1 MKLYQ
6 FSGLVNH
13 ILLQTVACLHSVTG
27 KKISAL
33 GTAEV
38 YCKASPAFWKV
49 DVSSFACSKYMPSWQ
64 AGVLIHRRVTLSSWQ
79 LNAAADHP
87 WSAPKAGAGN
97 NFNYSETAP
106 EKLPGCWEEKPPA
119 CGQQDRVGGV
129 DGLAGVC
136 GCSEGEGSPVLS
148 LVGSGGWG
156 APLRAE
162 ISQPENGGRRW

>member
-1 MKLYQ
+1 
-6 FSGLVNH
+6 
-13 ILLQTVACLHSVTG
+13 
-27 KKISAL
+27 
-33 GTAEV
+33 
-38 YCKASPAFWKV
+38 
-49 DVSSFACSKYMPSWQ
+49 MPCWQ

-119 CGQQDRVGGV
+119 CGQQDGVGGV

-148 LVGSGGWG
+148 LVGSGGRG